1 MVARNVM
8 PSSRGASDPGYWSA
22 VDRELVLTVDDLL
35 VEEDRIAPFS
45 RVETSYAAMGR
56 FGNVFLTSGD
66 PELRLEVGVGEVVRL
81 WLTNTAST
89 RVFNLAVPGARL
101 KLVGGDSGRVE
112 HGLVVD
118 WVAAAILVVLL
129 AAGVDFHH

>member
-1 MVARNVM
+1 M

-35 VEEDRIAPFS
+35 VEEGRIAPFS
-45 RVETSYAAMGR
+45 RVETNYAAMGR

-66 PELRLEVGVGEVVRL
+66 PDLRLEAGVGEVVRL
-81 WLTNTAST
+81 WLTNTANT
-89 RVFNLAVPGARL
+89 RVFTLAVPGARL